1 MALKWS
7 YGKIAIQGYPGQFLG
22 IGNHDHP
29 ISQLSEH
36 YNEPV
41 PQDGLLYLKIDKTTV
56 SPLPSA
62 SYFPY
67 AICKHYSIPA

>member
-22 IGNHDHP
+22 IGNHNHP

-41 PQDGLLYLKIDKTTV
+41 PQDGLLYLKIDKTNRF
-56 SPLPSA
+56 SSSKCQLLSLC
-62 SYFPY
+62 YL
-67 AICKHYSIPA
+67 